1 MRYLSFLFIFFILHF
16 DSSAQTRRTR
26 ENILSDR
33 VDSLSK
39 LLKNERKANMDKII
53 EMNSRIQY
61 LEKEIK
67 RYDSTYSKT
76 QSELN
81 VILNQSVIQKG
92 KLESKEQYILR
103 LENELANAYANQS
116 VKIGNNYWMSQNL
129 NVTTFRNGDPIYEA
143 KSNDDWMSAAERKQP
158 AWCFYE
164 NLGKNGTKYG
174 RLYNWYAVTDP
185 RGLAPKGWKIPTLND
200 WDSLFAI
207 IGGIDEAALK
217 MKNENG
223 WEANGNGTNET
234 GFSALPG
241 GYRDQGGVFY
251 YPGIRG
257 FWWASTEQNQYNAI
271 CLYSDYYFNNFYKS
285 YNNKKCG
292 LSVRCIRE

>member
-1 MRYLSFLFIFFILHF
+1 MKSIIILTYLIV
-16 DSSAQTRRTR
+16 SSLTLTAQSRRNKDVNYA
-26 ENILSDR
+26 EKA
-33 VDSLSK
+33 DSLSK
-39 LLKNERKANMDKII
+39 VLKQERKINEGKIL
-53 EMNSRIQY
+53 EYNSRINF
-61 LEKEIK
+61 LEREIRK
-67 RYDSTYSKT
+67 YDSTYSIT
-76 QSELN
+76 QSELK
-81 VILNQSVIQKG
+81 VVLNQSVVQQG
-92 KLESKEQYILR
+92 KLESKEQYIAR

-116 VKIGNNYWMSQNL
+116 VRIGNKYWMSQNL
-129 NVTTFRNGDPIYEA
+129 NVTTFRNGDPIYEV
-143 KSNDDWMSAAERKQP
+143 KSNDEWMNAAERKQP
-158 AWCFYE
+158 AWCYYE
-164 NLGKNGTKYG
+164 NLAKNGAKYG
-174 RLYNWYAVTDP
+174 KLYNWYAITDP

-200 WDSLFAI
+200 WDTLFTV

-241 GYRDQGGVFY
+241 GYRDQNGIFY
-251 YPGIRG
+251 FPGIRG
-257 FWWASTEQNQYNAI
+257 FWWTSSEQNQYNAM